1 MGERGWDN
9 RDSSTATLRCPDCG
23 APYEAADRYCS
34 ECGAVLPLTG
44 APAQPFATAVAT
56 APSAKSA
63 PQLQPQGDSTLW
75 VFAAPPASV
84 ILFGVLLL
92 VLAVILLFVGQL
104 EPTGTIV
111 MLAFVLAP
119 LGLLIIA
126 TGLVRR
132 IARAMKRA

>member
-1 MGERGWDN
+1 MGVRELDN
-9 RDSSTATLRCPDCG
+9 RDLGTATLGCPDCG
-23 APYEAADRYCS
+23 APYVAVDRYCS

-56 APSAKSA
+56 APNAKSA
-63 PQLQPQGDSTLW
+63 PQPQGETTLW

-84 ILFGVLLL
+84 MFFGVLLL

-132 IARAMKRA
+132 IASAMKRA